1 MFSEIVAAFKSKRT
15 LVAILTCLFSV
26 VNSQLS
32 EPLIDAA
39 LLEKLVIIIT
49 GLIVGDSLRPVV
61 KKESD

>member
-39 LLEKLVIIIT
+39 LLEKLVIIVT